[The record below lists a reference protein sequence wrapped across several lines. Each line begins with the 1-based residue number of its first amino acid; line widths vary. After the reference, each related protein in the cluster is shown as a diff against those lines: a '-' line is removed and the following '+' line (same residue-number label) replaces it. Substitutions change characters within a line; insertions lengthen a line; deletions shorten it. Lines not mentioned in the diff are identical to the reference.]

1 MTTNRK
7 SNHSHITARRTFIGN
22 NERFI
27 IDADLIGQLIAERH
41 PMIMVDLIIDYKN
54 SPLELSAERYIS
66 ANEPVFTCHFPNL
79 KLWPGIYTIEGLRQC
94 CKILDMLQQLEEAD
108 LLDEIINFQKNKRLR
123 SKVNKMLS
131 PRVKS
136 AIEEFRHREPS
147 PLKIRVKLLAPVF
160 AGCIIEYKVRQL
172 NKSEAYGWL
181 VVAEVNGQ
189 TVAKGSISQNF
200 SMLAGNY
207 PL

>member
-7 SNHSHITARRTFIGN
+7 SNHSHFTARRTFIGS
-22 NERFI
+22 NELFI

-54 SPLELSAERYIS
+54 SPIELSAERYIS

-94 CKILDMLQQLEEAD
+94 CEILDMLQQLEEAD

-131 PRVKS
+131 PPVYS
-136 AIEEFRHREPS
+136 VIEKIRQTEPS
-147 PLKIRVKLLAPVF
+147 PLKIRVKLLASVF

-172 NKSEAYGWL
+172 NKSEAHSWS

-189 TVAKGSISQNF
+189 IVAKGSISQNF
-200 SMLAGNY
+200 SVLAGNY
-207 PL
+207 TS